1 MNKNMSD
8 NIDLIIKN
16 GSCYIEGKLKKTDIG
31 ISGSKIKKIGKIE
44 LNSSKVYD
52 ATDKLILPGIID
64 TQVHFREPGS
74 TDAEDLESGSRAA
87 VLGGVTSLF
96 EMPNT
101 NPPTA
106 TLEEFEKKLRAA
118 KDRMH
123 SNYAFYFGAT
133 PNNTNQLA
141 HLKNVEGCCGVKL
154 FAGSSTGNL
163 LVDKEADIEKVISS
177 SDRIVSIHSE
187 DEDIIKLR
195 KKFIKKGDVHSH
207 PEWRNVE
214 CAMSSTR
221 RVVKIAERYNKRIHV
236 LHVTTKEEV
245 DFLAMHKKNVT
256 FETTPQHLTLYAPD
270 CYDKLGTYAQMNPPL
285 RSKEHYDRLWLAIK
299 NNIVDVLGSDH
310 APHLKANKEKEYPSS
325 PSGMPGVQTIFPVM
339 IDHVNNGK
347 LTLNQL
353 INLMCENPCR
363 IFGIKNKGFI
373 TEGFDADITIV
384 DMNKEVVLKDEMIAS
399 KCGWTPFNNYKV
411 KGFPVGAIVNGNL
424 VMSEGKILMKSK
436 GKPLKF

>member
-1 MNKNMSD
+1 MSD
-8 NIDLIIKN
+8 NFSLIIKN
-16 GSCYIEGKLKKTDIG
+16 GSCYINGKLTKTDIG
-31 ISGSKIKKIGKIE
+31 LSGGKIKKIGKIE

-52 ATDKLILPGIID
+52 ATDKVILPGIID

-106 TLEEFEKKLRAA
+106 NLVEFDKKLKAA
-118 KDRMH
+118 KNRMH

-133 PNNTNQLA
+133 PDNTDQLA
-141 HLKNVEGCCGVKL
+141 DLKNVEGCCGVKL

-177 SDRIVSIHSE
+177 SNRIVSIHSE

-221 RVVKIAERYNKRIHV
+221 RVVKIAERYNKKIHV
-236 LHVTTKEEV
+236 LHVTTKDEV

-285 RSKEHYDRLWLAIK
+285 RTKEHYDRLWLAIK

-310 APHLKANKEKEYPSS
+310 APHLKENKNKVYPET

-339 IDHVNNGK
+339 LDHVNSGK
-347 LTLNQL
+347 LSLEQL

-363 IFGIKNKGFI
+363 IFGIKNKGYI
-373 TEGFDADITIV
+373 KEGFDADLTIA
-384 DMNKEVVLKDEMIAS
+384 DMNKEVVIKDEMIAS

-411 KGFPVGAIVNGNL
+411 TGFPVGTIVNGNL
-424 VMSEGKILMKSK
+424 VMSDGKVVLESK
-436 GKPLKF
+436 GQPLKF

>member
-1 MNKNMSD
+1 MSYKY
-8 NIDLIIKN
+8 NLIIKN
-16 GSCYIEGKLKKTDIG
+16 GSCFINGKIKKTDLALKENKI
-31 ISGSKIKKIGKIE
+31 SKIGEINSDAEKIYDVSGK
-44 LNSSKVYD
+44 LV
-52 ATDKLILPGIID
+52 LPGIID

-101 NPPTA
+101 NPPTSN
-106 TLEEFEKKLRAA
+106 LIEFDKKLKAA
-118 KDRMH
+118 KNRMH

-133 PNNTNQLA
+133 ADNTDQLSD
-141 HLKNVEGCCGVKL
+141 LKNIEGCCGVKL

-163 LVDKEADIEKVISS
+163 LVDKESDIEKVISK
-177 SDRIVSIHSE
+177 SDRVVSIHSE

-195 KKFIKKGDVHSH
+195 KKFIKAGNVHSH

-221 RVVKIAERYNKRIHV
+221 RVVKIAERFNKKIHV

-245 DFLAMHKKNVT
+245 EFLAMHKKNVT
-256 FETTPQHLTLYAPD
+256 FETTPQHLTLFAPD

-285 RSKEHYDRLWLAIK
+285 RTKDHYDKLWIAIK

-310 APHLKANKEKEYPSS
+310 APHLKINKEKEYPNT

-353 INLMCENPCR
+353 INLMCVNPCK

-373 TEGFDADITIV
+373 KEGYDADLTIV
-384 DMNKEVVLKDEMIAS
+384 DMNKEVTIKNDMIAS
-399 KCGWTPFNNYKV
+399 KCGWTPFHNYKV
-411 KGFPVGAIVNGNL
+411 KGFPVGTIVNGIL
-424 VMSEGKILMKSK
+424 VMSEGKIMVESK
-436 GKPLKF
+436 GKPLIF

>member
-1 MNKNMSD
+1 MSD
-8 NIDLIIKN
+8 NYSLIIKN
-16 GSCYIEGKLKKTDIG
+16 GSCYIDGKLIKSDIG
-31 ISGSKIKKIGKIE
+31 LYENKIQKIGNIE
-44 LNSSKVYD
+44 ENNSKVYD
-52 ATDKLILPGIID
+52 ASGKVVLPGIID

-87 VLGGVTSLF
+87 ALGGVTSLF

-106 TLEEFEKKLRAA
+106 NLIEFEKKLQAA
-118 KDRMH
+118 KNRMH
-123 SNYAFYFGAT
+123 TNYAFYFGAT
-133 PNNTNQLA
+133 PQNTEQLA
-141 HLKNVEGCCGVKL
+141 QLKNVEGCCGVKL

-195 KKFIKKGDVHSH
+195 KKFIRQGDVHSH

-221 RVVKIAERYNKRIHV
+221 RVVKIAERYNKKIHV

-285 RSKEHYDRLWLAIK
+285 RSKEHYDRLWVAIK

-310 APHLKANKEKEYPSS
+310 APHLKVNKDKVYPET

-339 IDHVNNGK
+339 LDHVNNNK
-347 LTLNQL
+347 LSLEQL
-353 INLMCENPCR
+353 IKLMCENPCR
-363 IFGIKNKGFI
+363 IFGIKEKGFI
-373 TEGFDADITIV
+373 KENFDADLTIV
-384 DMNKEVVLKDEMIAS
+384 DMEKEQIIKDEMIAS

-411 KGFPVGAIVNGNL
+411 KGFPIATIVNGSI
-424 VMSEGKILMKSK
+424 VMENGKIVSNQV
-436 GKPLKF
+436 GKPLDFKL

>member
-1 MNKNMSD
+1 MSD
-8 NIDLIIKN
+8 NFSLIIKN
-16 GSCYIEGKLKKTDIG
+16 GSCYIDGKLTKTDIG
-31 ISGSKIKKIGKIE
+31 LSGNKIKKIGKIE

-52 ATDKLILPGIID
+52 ATDKVVLPGIID

-74 TDAEDLESGSRAA
+74 TDSEDLESGSRAA

-101 NPPTA
+101 NPPTSN
-106 TLEEFEKKLRAA
+106 LVEFDKKLQAA
-118 KDRMH
+118 KNRMH

-133 PNNTNQLA
+133 PDNTDQLA
-141 HLKNVEGCCGVKL
+141 KLKDVEGCCGVKL

-221 RVVKIAERYNKRIHV
+221 RVVKIAERYNKKIHV
-236 LHVTTKEEV
+236 LHITTKEEV

-270 CYDKLGTYAQMNPPL
+270 CYEKLGSYAQMNPPL
-285 RSKEHYDRLWLAIK
+285 RTKEHYDRLWVAIK
-299 NNIVDVLGSDH
+299 NNVVDVLGSDH
-310 APHLKANKEKEYPSS
+310 APHLKENKDKEYPNS

-339 IDHVNNGK
+339 LNHVNDGK
-347 LTLNQL
+347 LTLQQL
-353 INLMCENPCR
+353 INLMCENPCK

-373 TEGFDADITIV
+373 KEGYDADLTIA
-384 DMNKEVVLKDEMIAS
+384 DMNKEVIIKNEMIAS

-411 KGFPVGAIVNGNL
+411 KGFPVGTIVNGNL
-424 VMSEGKILMKSK
+424 VMSDGKVIIESK
-436 GKPLKF
+436 GTPLKF

>member
-1 MNKNMSD
+1 MSD
-8 NIDLIIKN
+8 NYSLIIKN
-16 GSCYIEGKLKKTDIG
+16 GSCYINGKLTKTDIG
-31 ISGSKIKKIGKIE
+31 LSGNKIKKIGNIE

-52 ATDKLILPGIID
+52 ATDKVVLPGIID

-74 TDAEDLESGSRAA
+74 TDAEDLESGSKAA

-106 TLEEFEKKLRAA
+106 NLIEFEKKLQAA
-118 KDRMH
+118 KNRMH

-133 PNNTNQLA
+133 PNNTDQLA
-141 HLKNVEGCCGVKL
+141 KLKNVEGCCGVKL

-163 LVDKEADIEKVISS
+163 LVDKESDIEKVISS

-221 RVVKIAERYNKRIHV
+221 RVVKIAERYNKKIHV

-285 RSKEHYDRLWLAIK
+285 RSKEHYDRLWVAIK

-310 APHLKANKEKEYPSS
+310 APHLKVNKDKVYPET

-347 LTLNQL
+347 LTLTQL

-373 TEGFDADITIV
+373 KEGFDAD
-384 DMNKEVVLKDEMIAS
+384 L
-399 KCGWTPFNNYKV
+399 NNR
-411 KGFPVGAIVNGNL
+411 
-424 VMSEGKILMKSK
+424 
-436 GKPLKF
+436 

>member
-1 MNKNMSD
+1 MSD
-8 NIDLIIKN
+8 NYSYIIKN
-16 GSCYIEGKLKKTDIG
+16 GSCYINGQLVKTDLALLG
-31 ISGSKIKKIGKIE
+31 NKIKKIGKVE
-44 LNSSKVYD
+44 LNSSKVFD
-52 ATDKLILPGIID
+52 ATDKVILPGIID

-101 NPPTA
+101 NPPTSN
-106 TLEEFEKKLRAA
+106 LVEFDKKLKLA
-118 KDRMH
+118 KNRMH

-133 PNNTNQLA
+133 PDNVDQLSKLK
-141 HLKNVEGCCGVKL
+141 HLAGCCGVKL
-154 FAGSSTGNL
+154 FAGSSTGKL
-163 LVDKEADIEKVISS
+163 LVDKEVDIEKVISN

-187 DEDIIKLR
+187 DEEILNLR
-195 KKFIKKGDVHSH
+195 KKFIRKGDVHSH

-221 RVVKIAERYNKRIHV
+221 RVVKIAERYNKKIHV
-236 LHVTTKEEV
+236 LHVSTKEEV

-270 CYDKLGTYAQMNPPL
+270 CYDNLGTYAQMNPPL
-285 RSKEHYDRLWLAIK
+285 RTKEHYDRLWVAIK
-299 NNIVDVLGSDH
+299 NDLVDVLGSDH
-310 APHLKANKEKEYPSS
+310 APHLKENKKKEYPNS

-339 IDHVNNGK
+339 LNHVNNGK
-347 LTLNQL
+347 LSLEKL
-353 INLMCENPCR
+353 IKLMCENPCK

-373 TEGFDADITIV
+373 KEGFDADLTIV
-384 DMNKEVVLKDEMIAS
+384 DMKKEQIIKDEMIAS

-411 KGFPVGAIVNGNL
+411 KGFPIGTIVNGNL
-424 VMSEGKILMKSK
+424 VMNEGKIITEPQ
-436 GKPLKF
+436 GQPLNF

>member
-1 MNKNMSD
+1 MSD
-8 NIDLIIKN
+8 NFSLIIKN
-16 GSCYIEGKLKKTDIG
+16 GSCYIDGKLMKTDIG
-31 ISGSKIKKIGKIE
+31 LSDGKIKKIGKIE

-52 ATDKLILPGIID
+52 ATDKVVLPGIID

-106 TLEEFEKKLRAA
+106 NLVEFDKKLTAA
-118 KDRMH
+118 KNRMH

-133 PNNTNQLA
+133 PDNTDQLA
-141 HLKNVEGCCGVKL
+141 DLKNVEGCCGVKL

-221 RVVKIAERYNKRIHV
+221 RVVKIAERYNKKIHV
-236 LHVTTKEEV
+236 LHVTTKDEV

-285 RSKEHYDRLWLAIK
+285 RTKEHYDRLWVAIK

-310 APHLKANKEKEYPSS
+310 APHLKENKDKEYPNT

-339 IDHVNNGK
+339 LDHVNNNK
-347 LTLNQL
+347 LSLKQL
-353 INLMCENPCR
+353 IDLMCENPCR
-363 IFGIKNKGFI
+363 IFGIQNKGYI
-373 TEGFDADITIV
+373 KEGFDADLTIA
-384 DMNKEVVLKDEMIAS
+384 DMNKEVVIKDEMIAS

-411 KGFPVGAIVNGNL
+411 KGFPVGTIVNGNL
-424 VMSEGKILMKSK
+424 VMSDGKIVLESK
-436 GKPLKF
+436 GQPLKF

>member
-1 MNKNMSD
+1 MSD
-8 NIDLIIKN
+8 NFSLIIKN
-16 GSCYIEGKLKKTDIG
+16 GSCYIDGKLTKTDIG
-31 ISGSKIKKIGKIE
+31 LSGGKIKKIGKIE

-52 ATDKLILPGIID
+52 ATDKVVLPGIID

-106 TLEEFEKKLRAA
+106 NLVEFDKKLKAA
-118 KDRMH
+118 KNRMH

-133 PNNTNQLA
+133 PDNTDQLA
-141 HLKNVEGCCGVKL
+141 DLKNVEGCCGVKL

-221 RVVKIAERYNKRIHV
+221 RVVKIAERYNKKIHV
-236 LHVTTKEEV
+236 LHVTTKDEV

-285 RSKEHYDRLWLAIK
+285 RTKEHYDRLWVAIK

-310 APHLKANKEKEYPSS
+310 APHLKVNKDKEYPDT

-339 IDHVNNGK
+339 LDHVNNGK
-347 LTLNQL
+347 LSLKQL
-353 INLMCENPCR
+353 IDLMCENPCR
-363 IFGIKNKGFI
+363 IFGIQNKGYI
-373 TEGFDADITIV
+373 KEGFDADLTIT
-384 DMNKEVVLKDEMIAS
+384 DMNKEVVIKDEMIAS

-411 KGFPVGAIVNGNL
+411 KGFPVGTIVNGNL
-424 VMSEGKILMKSK
+424 VMSDGKIVLESK
-436 GKPLKF
+436 GQPLKF

>member
-1 MNKNMSD
+1 MSD
-8 NIDLIIKN
+8 NFSLIIKN
-16 GSCYIEGKLKKTDIG
+16 GSCYIDGKLTKTDIG
-31 ISGSKIKKIGKIE
+31 LSGGKIKKIGKIE

-52 ATDKLILPGIID
+52 ATDKVVLPGIID

-106 TLEEFEKKLRAA
+106 NLIEFDKKLKAA
-118 KDRMH
+118 KNRMH

-133 PNNTNQLA
+133 PDNTDQLA
-141 HLKNVEGCCGVKL
+141 DLKNVEGCCGVKL

-177 SDRIVSIHSE
+177 SNRIVSIHSE

-221 RVVKIAERYNKRIHV
+221 RVVKIAERYNKKIHV
-236 LHVTTKEEV
+236 LHVTTKDEV

-285 RSKEHYDRLWLAIK
+285 RTKEHYDRLWVAIK

-310 APHLKANKEKEYPSS
+310 APHLKVNKDKVYPDT

-339 IDHVNNGK
+339 LDHVNNEK
-347 LTLNQL
+347 LSLKQL

-363 IFGIKNKGFI
+363 IFGIKNKG
-373 TEGFDADITIV
+373 
-384 DMNKEVVLKDEMIAS
+384 
-399 KCGWTPFNNYKV
+399 Y
-411 KGFPVGAIVNGNL
+411 
-424 VMSEGKILMKSK
+424 ILS
-436 GKPLKF
+436 LIHI

>member
-1 MNKNMSD
+1 MSD
-8 NIDLIIKN
+8 NNSLIIKN
-16 GSCYIEGKLKKTDIG
+16 GTCYIDGKLVNTDITV
-31 ISGSKIKKIGKIE
+31 SGGKIKSIGKAD
-44 LNSSKVYD
+44 LNNHKVYD
-52 ATDKLILPGIID
+52 AENKIVLPGIID

-106 TLEEFEKKLRAA
+106 NLVEFEKKLKAA
-118 KDRMH
+118 KNRMH

-133 PNNTNQLA
+133 PSNTDQLA
-141 HLKNVEGCCGVKL
+141 QLKNVEGCCGVKL

-177 SDRIVSIHSE
+177 SDRVVSIHSE

-195 KKFIKKGDVHSH
+195 KKFIRKGDVHSH
-207 PEWRNVE
+207 HEWRNVE

-221 RVVKIAERYNKRIHV
+221 RVVKIAERYNKKIHV
-236 LHVTTKEEV
+236 LHVTTKDEV

-285 RSKEHYDRLWLAIK
+285 RGKEHYDRLWTAIK

-310 APHLKANKEKEYPSS
+310 APHLKVNKDKEYPDS

-363 IFGIKNKGFI
+363 IFGIKNKGFLK
-373 TEGFDADITIV
+373 EGFDADLTIV
-384 DMNKEVVLKDEMIAS
+384 DMKKEVIIKDEMIAS

-411 KGFPVGAIVNGNL
+411 KGFPVGTIVNGIL
-424 VMSEGKILMKSK
+424 VMSDGKILVESK
-436 GKPLKF
+436 GKPLSF